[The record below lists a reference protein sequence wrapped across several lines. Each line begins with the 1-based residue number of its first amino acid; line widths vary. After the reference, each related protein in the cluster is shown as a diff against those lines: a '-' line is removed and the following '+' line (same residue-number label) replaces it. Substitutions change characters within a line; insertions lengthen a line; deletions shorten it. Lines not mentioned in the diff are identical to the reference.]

1 MSSYQIQQPPRGN
14 APEMPSGE
22 IQLRPPPGLAPVRRD
37 LTQLL
42 FALPMLG
49 GAGAMAA
56 LYAGRGGSMMN
67 GGPLMYLTGGLFGLS
82 LLGTVVLGFAR
93 GSRSGQADPD
103 DERRDYL
110 RYLAQVRSE
119 VREVAARQRA
129 ALTWR
134 HPAPGALW
142 AVVMSG
148 RAWERRPGDAD
159 FAVARA
165 GLGAQRLA
173 TPLVPP
179 QTAPVEDLEPLTA
192 TALRRFVR
200 AHATVPGLPV
210 AVSLRHFSRVV
221 LVGDRPAAAG
231 LARAMLAQLAALH
244 APGDLAIWI
253 AAARENLPEWEW
265 AKWLPHAQN
274 AAERDAVGP
283 ARMIAEALPRLES
296 LGQAELSGRP
306 PFAPGA
312 PPAEGRPHIVA
323 VIDGADG
330 AAAAGVPAGSPL
342 RGAGT
347 AGVTVIELAGPGPY
361 RAPDDPDG
369 HHLLLS
375 VGDGRLGAVGANG
388 TEILGSADALSISEA
403 GALARQLAPL
413 SDETAAAGQPLS
425 DDLTLTDLLG
435 TGDPASVDPEVSWRP
450 RPPGEQLRIPIGVGT
465 GGAPVYL
472 DLKESAEEGMGPH
485 GLVIG
490 ATGSGK
496 SELLRTLVLGLAIT
510 HSPERLNLVLIDFKG
525 GATFAGLAGLPH
537 TAALITNLAE
547 DMAAVERM
555 SDALQGELIRRQE
568 LLKRAGNFASVR
580 DYERAR
586 SAGSPLEPLPSL
598 LIICDEFSE
607 LLTAK
612 PDFIDLFVAIGR
624 LGRSLGLHL
633 LLASQRLEEGRL
645 RGLDS
650 HLSYRIGLRTFS
662 AAESRVVLGV
672 PDAYE
677 LPSLPGSGYLKAGTG
692 ALTRFKAA
700 YVSGPYQRPGGDRA
714 PVPQV
719 PAQLLPFLAERVE
732 VTVTPGH
739 GIPAVPDDQTQPFPV
754 LPRHAHAG
762 AGPGAAAGAPMEADG
777 APPRDAD
784 GEAPRGAGGEAPSVA
799 PAAGETMLDAVVR
812 RLTGKGRAAHQIWLP
827 PLSDPPT
834 LDQLFGGLAAVP
846 GHGLSPRGWRPE
858 GPLRV
863 PVGIEDRPLDQR
875 RDLLMVDLSGS
886 AGHVAVVGGPRSGKS
901 TALRTLIASLALTH
915 TPAEVQFYCLDF
927 GGGGLSALTGL
938 PHVGGVA
945 SRLDRDRVRRTIAEM
960 TTLMAERE
968 RRFHEA
974 GVEGIAAL
982 RARLGEDSGQHGG
995 GAGGQLADV
1004 FLVIDNWAAFRQE
1017 FEQLEPAV
1025 IDLAGRGLGFGIHLV
1040 VATSR
1045 WMDLRMNMRDLFGTI
1060 VEMRLGDPSESVI
1073 DRRAAGCVPEGK
1085 PGRMLSPA
1093 GLHALAALPRI
1104 DGRQQTADLTDAV
1117 RGLVS
1122 AVAAA
1127 WQGPAAPA
1135 VRLLPDKLLFTDLPT
1150 AGVDARNVP
1159 VGVRESDLGPA
1170 VLDFAADP
1178 HFLCFGD
1185 VECGKTSLLR
1195 TILRGVTARYTAQ
1208 QARVII
1214 VDYRRTLLDAA
1225 EGDHLLEYLTS
1236 GNALTPVIAD
1246 VCASMSRRLPGPDV
1260 TPRQLRDRSWWQGP
1274 ELFLVVDD
1282 YDLVATSGGPL
1293 APLTE
1298 YLPQGRD
1305 IGLHLILARAS
1316 GGAGRALFDPVIQ
1329 RLREMAT
1336 PGLIMSGS
1344 REEGALLGDI
1354 RPSPLPPGRGTL
1366 VRRRSGAELIQVA
1379 WSPASD
1385 GEDA

>member
-1 MSSYQIQQPPRGN
+1 MSSYQIEQRPRGD
-14 APEMPSGE
+14 APQMPSGE
-22 IQLRPPPGLAPVRRD
+22 IQLRPPPELAPARRD

-42 FALPMLG
+42 FVLPMLG
-49 GAGAMAA
+49 GGGAMAA
-56 LYAGRGGSMMN
+56 LYAGRGSSMMN

-82 LLGTVVLGFAR
+82 LLSTVVLGFVR

-103 DERRDYL
+103 NERRDYL

-119 VREVAARQRA
+119 VHEVAARQRA

-148 RAWERRPGDAD
+148 RARERRPGDAD

-165 GLGAQRLA
+165 GLGTQRLA

-192 TALRRFVR
+192 TTLRRFVR

-221 LVGDRPAAAG
+221 VIGGRPAAAG
-231 LARAMLAQLAALH
+231 LVRAMLAQLAALH

-253 AAARENLPEWEW
+253 AAQREDLPGWEW
-265 AKWLPHAQN
+265 AKWLPHIQN
-274 AAERDAVGP
+274 PARRDAVGP
-283 ARMIAEALPRLES
+283 ARMIAETLPRLES

-306 PFAPGA
+306 PFTPGA
-312 PPAEGRPHIVA
+312 PPAQGRPHIVA
-323 VIDGADG
+323 VIDGAAG
-330 AAAAGVPAGSPL
+330 AGVPAGSPL
-342 RGAGT
+342 GAAGA
-347 AGVTVIELAGPGPY
+347 AGVTVIELAGPQPY

-375 VGDGRLGAVGANG
+375 VSDGALGAVGANG
-388 TEILGSADALSISEA
+388 TEIIGNADALSIGEA
-403 GALARQLAPL
+403 EALARQLAPL
-413 SDETAAAGQPLS
+413 SGETGAPRQPLAEH
-425 DDLTLTDLLG
+425 LTLTDLIG
-435 TGDPASVDPEVSWRP
+435 AGDPASVDPEVSWRP
-450 RPPGEQLRIPIGVGT
+450 RPPHEQLRIPIGVGT
-465 GGAPVYL
+465 DGAPVHL

-525 GATFAGLAGLPH
+525 GATFAGLAALPH

-586 SAGSPLEPLPSL
+586 GAGAPLEPLPSL

-612 PDFIDLFVAIGR
+612 PDFIDLFVAVGR

-677 LPSLPGSGYLKAGTG
+677 LPSLPGSGYLKAGTET
-692 ALTRFKAA
+692 LTRFKAA
-700 YVSGPYQRPGGDRA
+700 YVSGPYQRPGGEQA
-714 PVPQV
+714 AVPQV
-719 PAQLLPFLAERVE
+719 PTQVLPFLAERVE

-739 GIPAVPDDQTQPFPV
+739 GRPAAPDDQTQPLRV
-754 LPRHAHAG
+754 LPRQAHAG
-762 AGPGAAAGAPMEADG
+762 AGPWAAAGPHRGAVGTAPGRVRGG
-777 APPRDAD
+777 AP
-784 GEAPRGAGGEAPSVA
+784 GAA
-799 PAAGETMLDAVVR
+799 PAAGESMLDVVVR
-812 RLTGKGRAAHQIWLP
+812 QLGGKGRAAHQIWLP
-827 PLSDPPT
+827 PLSGPPT
-834 LDQLFGGLAAVP
+834 LDQLFGGLVAMP
-846 GHGLSPRGWRPE
+846 GRGLGPRDRRPV

-875 RDLLMVDLSGS
+875 RDPLMVDLSGS

-901 TALRTLIASLALTH
+901 TVLRTLIASLALTH
-915 TPAEVQFYCLDF
+915 TPAQAQFYCLDF
-927 GGGGLSALTGL
+927 GGGGLSALAGL

-945 SRLDRDRVRRTIAEM
+945 SRLDPDRVRRTIAEM
-960 TTLMAERE
+960 TTLLAARE

-974 GVEGIAAL
+974 GAEGIAAL
-982 RARLGEDSGQHGG
+982 RARPGG
-995 GAGGQLADV
+995 NGDRDGQLADV
-1004 FLVIDNWAAFRQE
+1004 FLVIDNWAVFRQE

-1025 IDLAGRGLGFGIHLV
+1025 IDLAVRGLGFGIHLV
-1040 VATSR
+1040 VAASR
-1045 WMDLRMNMRDLFGTI
+1045 WMDLRMNLRDLFGTL

-1073 DRRAAGCVPEGK
+1073 DRRAAGYVPEGR
-1085 PGRMLSPA
+1085 PGRLLSPA
-1093 GLHALAALPRI
+1093 GRHALTALPRI
-1104 DGRQQTADLTDAV
+1104 DGRQQITDLADAV
-1117 RGLVS
+1117 RGLS
-1122 AVAAA
+1122 AAVAAA
-1127 WQGPAAPA
+1127 WHGPAAPA
-1135 VRLLPDKLLFTDLPT
+1135 IRLLPDKLLFTDLPT

-1208 QARVII
+1208 QARVVL

-1225 EGDHLLEYLTS
+1225 AGDHLLEYLTS
-1236 GNALTPVIAD
+1236 GNALAPVVAD
-1246 VCASMSRRLPGPDV
+1246 VCGSMSRRLPGPDV
-1260 TPRQLRDRSWWQGP
+1260 TPRQLRERSWWQGP

-1282 YDLVATSGGPL
+1282 YDLVATSGSPL
-1293 APLTE
+1293 TPLTE
-1298 YLPQGRD
+1298 YLAQGRD
-1305 IGLHLILARAS
+1305 IGLHLILARAG

-1344 REEGALLGDI
+1344 PEEGTLLGDV
-1354 RPSPLPPGRGTL
+1354 RPSPLPSGRGTL
-1366 VRRRSGAELIQVA
+1366 VRRRTGAELIQVA
-1379 WSPASD
+1379 WSPAGD

>member
-1 MSSYQIQQPPRGN
+1 
-14 APEMPSGE
+14 
-22 IQLRPPPGLAPVRRD
+22 
-37 LTQLL
+37 
-42 FALPMLG
+42 
-49 GAGAMAA
+49 
-56 LYAGRGGSMMN
+56 
-67 GGPLMYLTGGLFGLS
+67 
-82 LLGTVVLGFAR
+82 
-93 GSRSGQADPD
+93 
-103 DERRDYL
+103 
-110 RYLAQVRSE
+110 
-119 VREVAARQRA
+119 
-129 ALTWR
+129 
-134 HPAPGALW
+134 
-142 AVVMSG
+142 
-148 RAWERRPGDAD
+148 
-159 FAVARA
+159 
-165 GLGAQRLA
+165 
-173 TPLVPP
+173 
-179 QTAPVEDLEPLTA
+179 
-192 TALRRFVR
+192 
-200 AHATVPGLPV
+200 
-210 AVSLRHFSRVV
+210 
-221 LVGDRPAAAG
+221 
-231 LARAMLAQLAALH
+231 MLAQLAALH
-244 APGDLAIWI
+244 PPGDLAIWI
-253 AAARENLPEWEW
+253 AAARQNLPIWEW
-265 AKWLPHAQN
+265 AKWLPHTQN
-274 AAERDAVGP
+274 PAERDAVGP
-283 ARMIAEALPRLES
+283 ARVIADTLPRLES
-296 LGQAELSGRP
+296 LGQAEFSGRP

-312 PPAEGRPHIVA
+312 PPAQGRPHIVT
-323 VIDGADG
+323 VIDGATG
-330 AAAAGVPAGSPL
+330 AGVPDSSPL
-342 RGAGT
+342 GGAGA

-375 VGDGRLGAVGANG
+375 VADGALGAVGANG
-388 TEILGSADALSISEA
+388 TEIIGSADALSIGEA
-403 GALARQLAPL
+403 EALARQLASL
-413 SDETAAAGQPLS
+413 SNETGRAEQPLA

-435 TGDPASVDPEVSWRP
+435 TGDPASVDAEVRWRP
-450 RPPGEQLRIPIGVGT
+450 RPPRDQLRIPIGVGT
-465 GGAPVYL
+465 GGAPVHL

-555 SDALQGELIRRQE
+555 SDALQGELIHRQE

-692 ALTRFKAA
+692 TLTRFKAA

-714 PVPQV
+714 AVPQV
-719 PAQLLPFLAERVE
+719 PGHVLPFLAERVD

-739 GIPAVPDDQTQPFPV
+739 GIPAEPDDRTQPFPV
-754 LPRHAHAG
+754 LPRHAYAG
-762 AGPGAAAGAPMEADG
+762 AGPRMATGAPREADG
-777 APPRDAD
+777 AV
-784 GEAPRGAGGEAPSVA
+784 PRGSHGGAPSA
-799 PAAGETMLDAVVR
+799 AAAAGESMLDVVVR
-812 RLTGKGRAAHQIWLP
+812 QLGGRGRGRAAHQIWLP

-834 LDQLFGGLAAVP
+834 LDQLFGGLAAMP
-846 GHGLSPRGWRPE
+846 GRGLGQRDRRE

-875 RDLLMVDLSGS
+875 RDPLMVDLSGS

-901 TALRTLIASLALTH
+901 TTLRTLIASLALTH
-915 TPAEVQFYCLDF
+915 TPAEAQFYCLDF
-927 GGGGLSALTGL
+927 GGGGLSALAGL

-960 TTLMAERE
+960 TALMAERE

-982 RARLGEDSGQHGG
+982 RARLGDDGDRDGE
-995 GAGGQLADV
+995 LADV

-1040 VATSR
+1040 VAASR
-1045 WMDLRMNMRDLFGTI
+1045 WMDLRTNLRDLFGTM

-1073 DRRAAGCVPEGK
+1073 DRRAAGNVPEGR
-1085 PGRMLSPA
+1085 PGRLLSPA

-1104 DGRQQTADLTDAV
+1104 DGQQQTADLADGV

-1127 WQGPAAPA
+1127 WQGPSAPA
-1135 VRLLPDKLLFTDLPT
+1135 IRLLPDKLLFTDMPA

-1159 VGVRESDLGPA
+1159 VGIKESDLGPA
-1170 VLDFAADP
+1170 ALDFAADP

-1195 TILRGVTARYTAQ
+1195 TILRGLTARYTAQ

-1225 EGDHLLEYLTS
+1225 AGDHLLEYLTS
-1236 GNALTPVIAD
+1236 GNALAPVIAD
-1246 VCASMSRRLPGPDV
+1246 VCGSMSRRLPGPDV
-1260 TPRQLRDRSWWQGP
+1260 TPQHLRDRSWWPGP
-1274 ELFLVVDD
+1274 ELFVVVDD
-1282 YDLVATSGGPL
+1282 YDLVATSGSPL
-1293 APLTE
+1293 APLAD

-1344 REEGALLGDI
+1344 RGEGELLGDV

-1366 VRRRSGAELIQVA
+1366 VRRRTGAELIQVA

-1385 GEDA
+1385 GEGA